1 MDFGPDGRFTK
12 NEFSLLGFS
21 ANVQQTKTSEILEV
35 LESVNFMLLA
45 LTQKEKICQST
56 NPSLVVYVLWLCEP
70 LALG

>member
-45 LTQKEKICQST
+45 LTQKERKKTNLSVNQSQPGSICA
-56 NPSLVVYVLWLCEP
+56 VAV
-70 LALG
+70 